1 MTHESPKSKRRPAPA
16 SSWAIE
22 LHTELSGAFFYR
34 YRRLVVARTGRRCS
48 VRELVFHLE
57 YDHDQYLLTKPRQMV
72 RQRGRGLT
80 VSEAETLWRRIARVR
95 RRLDESYPCLDDTR
109 YEELDSAQVDGIP
122 VAVHVG
128 EEGPACLTLRS
139 GRERAPLQRVVIDRF
154 RQPSCDG
161 EAGPGSPLARI
172 VSMLDPGLANDR
184 PLTYRRTQTLPDLVA
199 AFERLKA
206 VDFLN
211 LRQFE
216 RRFADA
222 LGWLGDP
229 AAVPI
234 LTGELFA
241 ADPSVRCQALD
252 SLANIGD
259 GAARPDVELLCY
271 DDDPTVREHA
281 REAIERLGS
290 CVMLGGPEGG

>member
-1 MTHESPKSKRRPAPA
+1 MPCGMTVRVAGVVESAAPFED
-16 SSWAIE
+16 IG
-22 LHTELSGAFFYR
+22 GA
-34 YRRLVVARTGRRCS
+34 AG
-48 VRELVFHLE
+48 
-57 YDHDQYLLTKPRQMV
+57 
-72 RQRGRGLT
+72 
-80 VSEAETLWRRIARVR
+80 
-95 RRLDESYPCLDDTR
+95 
-109 YEELDSAQVDGIP
+109 
-122 VAVHVG
+122 
-128 EEGPACLTLRS
+128 
-139 GRERAPLQRVVIDRF
+139 
-154 RQPSCDG
+154 DG

-241 ADPSVRCQALD
+241 ADPGVRCQALD

-259 GAARPDVELLCY
+259 GAARPDSPPLPLPHGRRLFLL
-271 DDDPTVREHA
+271 
-281 REAIERLGS
+281 
-290 CVMLGGPEGG
+290 